1 MKHIVVVGDSFNDVN
16 KKSETYPYNEFQ
28 KFDLNDLLTGG
39 TLKLPTL
46 ISLDIF
52 NQKLSQ
58 EITVHILGKGS
69 AGNHY
74 ISEALFRKVNEIR
87 SNYQDDE
94 IFAIIQLTA
103 LFRNDEN
110 MSKNITEIEVE
121 KYKYDYYD
129 LGGNLD
135 YKVLKENYHKQLDNI
150 ENIDLFCKK
159 NKVTSLIFFGWA
171 TIFNSDV
178 QTFKLDDRIEKIKEI
193 VTFFPYDKNLDEMEN
208 YCSGYKFSKKIGDN
222 KNLYEVGPN
231 YFGGMTDYIRTFVE
245 IGERYIM
252 SYDPHLTSK
261 SNVIF
266 YDKII
271 KPWLISKNLL
281 VDKSLDDK
289 VLEKIKF
296 IFDLEK
302 IKYDVFYESKRE
314 DFPKIRELTRHLLY
328 SNIFDLKMIEDNF
341 KSFMIE
347 LENNYI
353 YNKTI

>member
-110 MSKNITEIEVE
+110 MSKNITEIDVE

-135 YKVLKENYHKQLDNI
+135 YKILRENYHRQLDNI

-159 NKVTSLIFFGWA
+159 NKDSI
-171 TIFNSDV
+171 S
-178 QTFKLDDRIEKIKEI
+178 FKCFIISYSYSFHI
-193 VTFFPYDKNLDEMEN
+193 
-208 YCSGYKFSKKIGDN
+208 I
-222 KNLYEVGPN
+222 LYIN
-231 YFGGMTDYIRTFVE
+231 
-245 IGERYIM
+245 
-252 SYDPHLTSK
+252 
-261 SNVIF
+261 
-266 YDKII
+266 
-271 KPWLISKNLL
+271 W
-281 VDKSLDDK
+281 
-289 VLEKIKF
+289 
-296 IFDLEK
+296 
-302 IKYDVFYESKRE
+302 
-314 DFPKIRELTRHLLY
+314 
-328 SNIFDLKMIEDNF
+328 
-341 KSFMIE
+341 
-347 LENNYI
+347 
-353 YNKTI
+353 

>member
-1 MKHIVVVGDSFNDVN
+1 MKHIIVVGDSFNDVN
-16 KKSETYPYNEFQ
+16 KKSETYPYYEFQ

-52 NQKLSQ
+52 NQKLTQ

-74 ISEALFRKVNEIR
+74 ISESLFRKVNEIR

-103 LFRNDEN
+103 LFRNDVN
-110 MSKNITEIEVE
+110 MSKNITEINVE

-135 YKVLKENYHKQLDNI
+135 YKILKENYHRQLDNI

-159 NKVTSLIFFGWA
+159 NKVTPFIFFGWS
-171 TIFNSDV
+171 TIFDSDT
-178 QTFKLDDRIEKIKEI
+178 QTFNLNDRIEKIK
-193 VTFFPYDKNLDEMEN
+193 K
-208 YCSGYKFSKKIGDN
+208 
-222 KNLYEVGPN
+222 
-231 YFGGMTDYIRTFVE
+231 IRTFVE

-252 SYDPHLTSK
+252 SYDAHLTSK

-266 YDKII
+266 YDKVI

-281 VDKSLDDK
+281 VEKSLDDK
-289 VLEKIKF
+289 ILEKIKF

-302 IKYDVFYESKRE
+302 LKYDVFYKSKIQ
-314 DFPKIRELTRHLLY
+314 DFPKIRELTRHLLS